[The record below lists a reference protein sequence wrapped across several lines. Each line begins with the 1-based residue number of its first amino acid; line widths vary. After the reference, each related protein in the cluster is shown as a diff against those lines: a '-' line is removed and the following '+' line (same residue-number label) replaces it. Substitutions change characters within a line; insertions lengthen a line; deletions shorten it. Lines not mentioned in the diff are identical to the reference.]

1 MIIGIC
7 DDELLMRKQEEEIC
21 RQTVMKYV
29 EDDIVI
35 ETFSD
40 GAEVEDK
47 DLDILVLDIEM
58 NGIDGIS
65 VKNMFQ
71 KKNRDTIIIF
81 VTSHDEMMH
90 QAFGINVIGFVTKKY
105 LKDQLPVMLDT
116 AIKKV
121 MSTVLVDGVDSRK
134 ICYIQAE
141 HVYNILHMADG
152 EEISVRISSGELEE
166 MLKGVGFVRTHRAYL
181 VNLAYVERIREKTII
196 VDEEEIPV
204 SSRLKS
210 RIKHEYDRYCKENA
224 RFC

>member
-1 MIIGIC
+1 MVIGIC
-7 DDELLMRKQEEEIC
+7 GDELLMRKQEEEIC
-21 RQTVMKYV
+21 RQTIMKYV

-40 GAEVEDK
+40 GSEVEDK

-81 VTSHDEMMH
+81 VTSHDEMMY

>member
-21 RQTVMKYV
+21 RQTIMKYV

-40 GAEVEDK
+40 GSEVEDK

>member
-21 RQTVMKYV
+21 RQTIMKYA

-81 VTSHDEMMH
+81 VTSHDEMMY

-134 ICYIQAE
+134 ICYIEAE
-141 HVYNILHMADG
+141 HVYNILHVADG

>member
-21 RQTVMKYV
+21 RQTIMKYA

-81 VTSHDEMMH
+81 VTSHDEMMY

-134 ICYIQAE
+134 ICYIEAE

>member
-1 MIIGIC
+1 MVIGIC

-21 RQTVMKYV
+21 RQTIMKYV

-40 GAEVEDK
+40 GSEVEDK

>member
-1 MIIGIC
+1 MVIGIC

-21 RQTVMKYV
+21 RQTIMKYV

-40 GAEVEDK
+40 GSEVEDK

-81 VTSHDEMMH
+81 VTSHDEMMY

>member
-21 RQTVMKYV
+21 RQTIMKYA

-71 KKNRDTIIIF
+71 KKNKDTIIIF

-134 ICYIQAE
+134 ICYIEAE

>member
-21 RQTVMKYV
+21 RQTIMKYA

-47 DLDILVLDIEM
+47 DLDVLVLDIEM

-81 VTSHDEMMH
+81 VTSHDEMMY